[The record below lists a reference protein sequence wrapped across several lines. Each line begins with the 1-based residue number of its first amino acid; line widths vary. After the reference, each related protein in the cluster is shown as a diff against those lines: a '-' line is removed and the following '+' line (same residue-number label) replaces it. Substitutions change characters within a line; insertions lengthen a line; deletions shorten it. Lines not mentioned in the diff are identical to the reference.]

1 MGLFDGI
8 RGSTALGSKRPL
20 HFSTSFK
27 QHRKVV
33 TRDLVLLQKEM
44 KTYFVKEILFLFF
57 VNRIYCCD
65 YSKMHQLTAWADPN
79 LHFLPRLPKSSM
91 LWYLVAIVTK
101 WLNYIF
107 NIGPLTAMKICPTS

>member
-57 VNRIYCCD
+57 VNRIYVVTIQRCN
-65 YSKMHQLTAWADPN
+65 S
-79 LHFLPRLPKSSM
+79 LPLGPIQIFISFHV
-91 LWYLVAIVTK
+91 YLRAQCFGT
-101 WLNYIF
+101 
-107 NIGPLTAMKICPTS
+107 